1 MLYEKIEYMILDA
14 LRKRDEDM
22 SRASD
27 KEALMDDDK
36 SFLKIIKDIKKL
48 YAKK

>member
-14 LRKRDEDM
+14 LRKREEDL

-27 KEALMDDDK
+27 KEAMMDDDK
-36 SFLKIIKDIKKL
+36 S
-48 YAKK
+48 YE